1 MVIGGKFVLTRL
13 LGEGGLATVFEAR
26 HATLGRR
33 VAIKVLNERFAA
45 DAEAVARLQ
54 REAVTA
60 SSIEHP
66 NIVEIFDI
74 AQDAVDGSFF
84 IVQRLMLGADLRDY
98 LHARPRPGIVESLDL
113 LVPVM
118 GALDA
123 VHRLGII
130 HRDIKP
136 ENIFLARTH
145 AGSLTPTLI
154 DFGIAKVQ
162 GLGAG
167 GPKSEQLSRA
177 GTLLG
182 TPHYVAPEQAC
193 GERVDARVDVWAI
206 GVVLYEMLAGRR
218 PFEAPS
224 PQLVLMKVATE
235 AVPPIEKL
243 VSLPKSLRA
252 VVHRALERDPARRY
266 ASMAEMLR
274 ALLAVSLEK
283 GEREQLRAG
292 GSAQSDELGAFLA
305 DRHRASLGTLPED
318 VQPPSGGRDLSAS
331 FELEAA
337 PPPQEPLRRSSL
349 QLASIFDDDDA
360 SLSRADITRMRGS
373 HHAPRAVELS
383 REDERAP
390 APASRSVDAAYEALQ
405 LNALEDCVARAEEAL
420 AKVGGDAVL
429 LGKLRL
435 LQATARYWLGHWRDA
450 EWLAHQALEHL
461 APGTGAWLTALGTRI
476 TIAGIRGKLDAVY
489 ALAELLRSAPRGLAP
504 AIPRVVAACRLSTEL
519 LRAGHV
525 EQCVAWLAL
534 ARKEAEA
541 VEEREVVDGWIDG
554 VRAELAANEGDV
566 GEALRLYEASA
577 AAFGEAGDSRNA
589 CRQRSNVGDLLLS
602 LGAHREAAEV
612 LAAAL
617 ESAQPMGVYF
627 VSALLANLGC
637 ALLRLGN
644 SAAADVLG
652 DAVAMAHAQGNGRA
666 EAFTRAYLA
675 QALAAAEPSDLVGA
689 EREARASLELGAS
702 SPASRAY
709 ALAVLADLSLRRG
722 NPDDALASAREA
734 CRRLEEHHGAEGAEL
749 FIRATLASALVAR
762 GEHVEARA
770 VAFAA
775 RGRLLASAGRIA
787 DPQLRASFLERVP
800 ENARTLEL
808 VRRLSAL

>member
-84 IVQRLMLGADLRDY
+84 IVQRLMLGADLRAY
-98 LHARPRPGIVESLDL
+98 LRARPRPGIVETLDL

-136 ENIFLARTH
+136 ENVFLARTH
-145 AGSLTPTLI
+145 AGALTPTLI

-162 GLGAG
+162 GLAPG
-167 GPKSEQLSRA
+167 GSRSEQLSRA

-182 TPHYVAPEQAC
+182 TPHYVAPEQAR

-218 PFEAPS
+218 PFDAPT
-224 PQLVLMKVATE
+224 PQLVLMKVASE
-235 AVPPIEKL
+235 PAPPIEQL
-243 VSLPKSLRA
+243 VSLPRSLRA
-252 VVHRALERDPARRY
+252 VVRRALERDPARRFG
-266 ASMAEMLR
+266 SMAEMLR
-274 ALLAVSLEK
+274 AVLAVSLDKAE
-283 GEREQLRAG
+283 RAG
-292 GSAQSDELGAFLA
+292 GELGAFLV
-305 DRHRASLGTLPED
+305 DRHRASLGALPEE
-318 VQPPSGGRDLSAS
+318 VPAPPLRRESTSS
-331 FELEAA
+331 FELAA
-337 PPPQEPLRRSSL
+337 VAPPQEPLRRSSM
-349 QLASIFDDDDA
+349 QLASIFDDDEP
-360 SLSRADITRMRGS
+360 SLSRADISRMRGS
-373 HHAPRAVELS
+373 LHAPRAVEVA
-383 REDERAP
+383 RDDERESVHPP
-390 APASRSVDAAYEALQ
+390 APAMRSVDAAYEALQ
-405 LNALEDCVARAEEAL
+405 LNALEDCVARAEEAI
-420 AKVGGDAVL
+420 VEVSGDATMV
-429 LGKLRL
+429 GKLRL
-435 LQATARYWLGHWRDA
+435 LQATARFWLGHWRDA
-450 EWLAHQALEHL
+450 EWLAHQALEQVV
-461 APGTGAWLTALGTRI
+461 PGTGAWLTALGARI

-489 ALAELLRSAPRGLAP
+489 ALAESLRTAPRVPGP
-504 AIPRVVAACRLSTEL
+504 AIPFVVAACRLSTEL

-534 ARKEAEA
+534 ARKEAA
-541 VEEREVVDGWIDG
+541 AIEEREVVDGWIDG
-554 VRAELAANEGDV
+554 VRAELAANAGDV

-589 CRQRSNVGDLLLS
+589 CRQRGNVGDLLLS
-602 LGAHREAAEV
+602 LGAYREAAET

-617 ESAQPMGVYF
+617 ESAEPMGVYF

-637 ALLRLGN
+637 ALFRLGVPT
-644 SAAADVLG
+644 AADVLAS
-652 DAVAMAHAQGNGRA
+652 AVERAQAQGDGRA

-675 QALAAAEPSDLVGA
+675 QVLTAAEPCDFPGA
-689 EREARASLELGAS
+689 EREARASLQLGAS
-702 SPASRAY
+702 TPASRAY
-709 ALAVLADLSLRRG
+709 ALAVLAELALRRER
-722 NPDDALASAREA
+722 PEEALTSAREA
-734 CRRLEEHHGAEGAEL
+734 HRLLDALQGAEGADP
-749 FIRATLASALVAR
+749 FIRATLASALVAC
-762 GEHVEARA
+762 GALAEARA
-770 VAFAA
+770 VAAEA
-775 RGRLLASAGRIA
+775 SDRLLASAGRIG

-808 VRRLSAL
+808 VRRLSLSS